1 MLAKGMNVHI
11 LSGYGKARYHSL
23 NIHISLLKENNN
35 GCYQGQTNEHKTGW
49 DQSSKLFIKA
59 LICTCN
65 KWDSNL

>member
-35 GCYQGQTNEHKTGW
+35 GSNVIKDKQKTNEHKTGW
-49 DQSSKLFIKA
+49 DQ
-59 LICTCN
+59 
-65 KWDSNL
+65 

>member
-49 DQSSKLFIKA
+49 DQ
-59 LICTCN
+59 
-65 KWDSNL
+65 